1 MVFTMAHQSHAKMDK
16 QQDIKL
22 FLQFK
27 EREWTIGLIGW
38 YMDVLQYPYF
48 FMLLN
53 LHIASKDMVNYLSIK
68 IEQYNIAILLNYQQ
82 EKF

>member
-1 MVFTMAHQSHAKMDK
+1 
-16 QQDIKL
+16 
-22 FLQFK
+22 
-27 EREWTIGLIGW
+27 
-38 YMDVLQYPYF
+38 MDVLQYPYF

-68 IEQYNIAILLNYQQ
+68 IEQYNLAILLNYQQ